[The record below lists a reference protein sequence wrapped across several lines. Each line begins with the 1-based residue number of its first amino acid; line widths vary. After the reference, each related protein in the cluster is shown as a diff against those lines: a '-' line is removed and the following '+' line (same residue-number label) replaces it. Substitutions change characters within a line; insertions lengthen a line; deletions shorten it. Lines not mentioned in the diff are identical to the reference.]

1 MGDSGRQGREYCLSK
16 WLSAFW
22 SKMIKLKLN
31 LFAEFRI
38 TNDDIFT
45 VWILDSGLHV
55 LDSVIRVLNS
65 EFFVSGTWIL
75 DVIVKGIPESLNR
88 VFRIPKPSIPDS
100 TIKIPRF
107 RNPDSLTLGT
117 PFLCSLLSRRLEKV
131 AAKKNGRARGRHA
144 CLFRAHYFLP
154 PLPHASPSITQPW
167 QYSAPGLSGI
177 IFKTYCRRIP

>member
-1 MGDSGRQGREYCLSK
+1 MGDPGRQGSEYCLSK

-45 VWILDSGLHV
+45 VWILDSGFHV

-75 DVIVKGIPESLNR
+75 DVKGFRSPWA

-107 RNPDSLTLGT
+107 RNPDSLSLGT

-131 AAKKNGRARGRHA
+131 GAKKNGSARGRHA
-144 CLFRAHYFLP
+144 CLFHAHYFLP

-177 IFKTYCRRIP
+177 ILKTYCRRTP